1 MRKEPQKTNDSSNI
15 LRASF
20 GGSDDVCIQGVE
32 TLALKTE
39 AAVARCSTK

>member
-1 MRKEPQKTNDSSNI
+1 MRKKPQKTNEGSNV

>member
-1 MRKEPQKTNDSSNI
+1 MRKEPQTNDSSNI

-39 AAVARCSTK
+39 AAVAKCSTK